1 MARRN
6 VTIRQGATWIFAF
19 RVRDDGAVQD
29 LAGWQARMQV
39 RETHASATTLLSL
52 TSSPAAGITIDA
64 SLGKV
69 TIEASA
75 TATAAL
81 PAPLAAVY
89 DIEIVSPAGKVDRVL
104 EGVARITPEVTR

>member
-6 VTIRQGATWIFAF
+6 VTIRQGATWTLAF
-19 RVRDDGAVQD
+19 RVRDDGTTQN
-29 LAGWQARMQV
+29 LTGWQARMQV

-52 TSSPAAGITIDA
+52 TSTPAAGITIDA
-64 SLGKV
+64 ALGKV
-69 TIEASA
+69 TLEANAA
-75 TATAAL
+75 TTAAL

-89 DIEIVSPAGKVDRVL
+89 DVELVSPAGKVDRVL